1 MKEIPLQLALQN
13 LHQIL
18 PSYINL
24 YHSLLYKIQDS
35 GLTTQEIADQSN
47 IRLHAVALRKRKPEL
62 WSVGEIQLLA
72 KGFRLSETV
81 CIRLEKEL
89 DQLTIILEALPVR
102 HRKQFFVECGLPT
115 RRSSSWPG
123 HRWTINDLK
132 RFYQYIGTTKGFMP
146 KLKSRTRMVIP
157 ASYP

>member
-1 MKEIPLQLALQN
+1 MKEQPLQLTLQN

-24 YHSLLYKIQDS
+24 YHSLLFKIQDS
-35 GLTTQEIADQSN
+35 GLTTLEIAEQSN

-62 WSVGEIQLLA
+62 WSVGEIRLLA
-72 KGFRLSETV
+72 KGFGMSETV

-102 HRKQFFVECGLPT
+102 QRKQFFMDCGLPT

-123 HRWTINDLK
+123 HRWVINDLK
-132 RFYQYIGTTKGFMP
+132 RFYQYIGSTKGFMP
-146 KLKSRTRMVIP
+146 VLKSRTRVAIP
-157 ASYP
+157 VSYP